1 MKLELSTDHAADLL
15 RRDEYASWS
24 YAGARAIVEY
34 LEQIEDETGQ
44 DIAFDAVA
52 IRCDY
57 SEWDSLTVWADA
69 YFGSDSDWLEE
80 VGADTETAP
89 DDLDD
94 LVRDYIRDRGDL
106 IEFNGG
112 VIVSSF

>member
-57 SEWDSLTVWADA
+57 SEYDSLTEWAAD
-69 YFGSDSDWLEE
+69 YFGNDSEWREE
-80 VGADTETAP
+80 VGADTETGP
-89 DDLDD
+89 DDLADMI
-94 LVRDYIRDRGDL
+94 RDYIRYRGDL